1 MANSDKRNSKSKDPQ
16 EITKNVQEKGNIVL
30 S

>member
-1 MANSDKRNSKSKDPQ
+1 MASSDKRNSKSKDTQ

-30 S
+30 P